1 MSNIASTNSTIKEIS
16 TRSRE
21 EILAKVRKGYQI
33 PNFERKE
40 TEDPVV
46 HIKFNGDLIAN
57 IKENMTNNKFVVHDV
72 PQDKLYEEINKISA
86 ERNAQKLIYPKDLGL
101 DLDKINA
108 GTKLCF
114 DKQIED
120 IRNEVFNSD
129 FSIINAFAGVSS
141 HGVACVAST
150 ENQPRM
156 LSLVTPL
163 CIMLLKKER
172 VVKSLSEALKLVKS
186 EKEVLPTNI
195 LFIAGPSRTSDVE
208 LVTVFGV
215 HGSTE
220 VHLILY

>member
-1 MSNIASTNSTIKEIS
+1 MNDVIASIS
-16 TRSRE
+16 SRSRE
-21 EILAKVRKGYQI
+21 EILKKVRAGYQD
-33 PNFERKE
+33 PDFCRKE

-46 HIKFNGDLIAN
+46 HIVMKEDLIEN

-72 PQDKLYEEINKISA
+72 NEADLYKTINEITASH
-86 ERNAQKLIYPKDLGL
+86 NAKSMVYPKDLGL
-101 DLDKINA
+101 DLEKITA
-108 GTKLCF
+108 SSQLCF
-114 DKQIED
+114 DRQIED
-120 IRNEVFNSD
+120 IREQVFHTD
-129 FSIINAFAGVSS
+129 FSIINAFAGVAS

-163 CIMLLKKER
+163 CIILLKKER
-172 VVKSLSEALKLVKS
+172 VVKSLSEALKKVKS
-186 EKEVLPTNI
+186 EFDVLPTNV

-215 HGSTE
+215 HGSTS

>member
-1 MSNIASTNSTIKEIS
+1 MSNIADTNSTIKEIS

-21 EILAKVRKGYQI
+21 EILSKVRKGYKA

-46 HIKFNGDLIAN
+46 HIKFDGDLIEN
-57 IKENMTNNKFVVHDV
+57 LKTNMTNNKFVVHDIKKE
-72 PQDKLYEEINKISA
+72 DLYNEINAITSSL
-86 ERNAQKLIYPKDLGL
+86 NMNKLLYPKDLGL
-101 DLDKINA
+101 DLEKINA
-108 GTKLCF
+108 TDKLCF
-114 DKQIED
+114 DKEIEA
-120 IRNEVFNSD
+120 IRDEVFNSD

-141 HGVACVAST
+141 HGVACIAST

-215 HGSTE
+215 HGSTQ

>member
-1 MSNIASTNSTIKEIS
+1 MSNEVIESIS
-16 TRSRE
+16 KRSRE
-21 EILAKVRKGYQI
+21 EILKCVRAGYKK
-33 PNFERKE
+33 PDFCRVE

-46 HIKFNGDLIAN
+46 HIQMQEDLIEN
-57 IKENMTNNKFVVHDV
+57 LKNNMTNNKFVVHDV
-72 PQDKLYEEINKISA
+72 APEALYETINAITQEQK
-86 ERNAQKLIYPKDLGL
+86 AQTLVYPKDLGL
-101 DLDKINA
+101 DLEKINA
-108 GTKLCF
+108 SSKLCF
-114 DKQIED
+114 DQQIEG
-120 IRNEVFNSD
+120 IRDQVFNTD

-172 VVKSLSEALKLVKS
+172 VVKSLVDALHKVKG
-186 EKEVLPTNI
+186 EFDVLPTNV

-215 HGSTE
+215 HGSTS